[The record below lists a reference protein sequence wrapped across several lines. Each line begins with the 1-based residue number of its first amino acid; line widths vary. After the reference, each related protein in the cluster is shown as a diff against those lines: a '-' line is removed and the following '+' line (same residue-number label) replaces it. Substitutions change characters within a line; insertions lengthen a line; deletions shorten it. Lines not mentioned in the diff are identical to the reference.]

1 MTPPLDLDEL
11 VERFTLLPDELALL
25 RNKTGATR
33 LGFAM
38 LLKHLIWKGQFPR
51 GPSDLPDEAVEFVAR
66 QVKVPA
72 ADIAFYDW
80 DGRQIKAHR
89 RELRETLGWRPCSVA
104 DAEKLTDWLAEHVCT
119 GERRAD
125 QVRLELLTRCRREQI
140 EPPATHRIDAIVG
153 SALHLGEQVLF
164 SRVFMRPEP
173 AVVDSILALVGSG
186 TDEDDA
192 LEAAGEGAAGV
203 LGQIKSAPGDVSL
216 NSMLAEILKLDLAR
230 GLACRPA
237 CSPGSHRRSSKGGG
251 TVRSPSRPAT

>member
-33 LGFAM
+33 LGFAT

-119 GERRAD
+119 GERRAN

-140 EPPATHRIDAIVG
+140 EPPALMLIAGLAAAAYSTSAVLRLRTEETANLAEPVLSAATGRIRWALSHISVAVG
-153 SALHLGEQVLF
+153 GACLLL
-164 SRVFMRPEP
+164 
-173 AVVDSILALVGSG
+173 I
-186 TDEDDA
+186 
-192 LEAAGEGAAGV
+192 AAGLSAGLGYGV
-203 LGQIKSAPGDVSL
+203 LTGSVRTQLPRLLGADV
-216 NSMLAEILKLDLAR
+216 ATE
-230 GLACRPA
+230 RPA
-237 CSPGSHRRSSKGGG
+237 PLASPQGAFLA
-251 TVRSPSRPAT
+251 VQAVPDLPSVH

>member
-51 GPSDLPDEAVEFVAR
+51 GPSDLPDE
-66 QVKVPA
+66 
-72 ADIAFYDW
+72 
-80 DGRQIKAHR
+80 
-89 RELRETLGWRPCSVA
+89 
-104 DAEKLTDWLAEHVCT
+104 
-119 GERRAD
+119 RRAN
-125 QVRLELLTRCRREQI
+125 QVRLELLTRWRREQI

-173 AVVDSILALVGSG
+173 
-186 TDEDDA
+186 
-192 LEAAGEGAAGV
+192 
-203 LGQIKSAPGDVSL
+203 P
-216 NSMLAEILKLDLAR
+216 
-230 GLACRPA
+230 
-237 CSPGSHRRSSKGGG
+237 
-251 TVRSPSRPAT
+251 

>member
-89 RELRETLGWRPCSVA
+89 RELRETMGWRPCSVA
-104 DAEKLTDWLAEHVCT
+104 DAEKLTDWLAEHVFP

-125 QVRLELLTRCRREQI
+125 QVRLELLTRCRREPI

-173 AVVDSILALVGSG
+173 
-186 TDEDDA
+186 
-192 LEAAGEGAAGV
+192 
-203 LGQIKSAPGDVSL
+203 P
-216 NSMLAEILKLDLAR
+216 
-230 GLACRPA
+230 
-237 CSPGSHRRSSKGGG
+237 
-251 TVRSPSRPAT
+251 